1 MAKAWMY
8 VGLVRIVGKNDVAG
22 ARVAF
27 AEALKADPQ
36 AQLDADLETPEAR
49 SLWQE
54 VQANPAAATEPPKP
68 TVLGGMQCT
77 PVVREVQTR
86 RPVPVACSSDQ
97 PATRA
102 ELKYREFGST
112 QWHTVQMG
120 SAGGK
125 WLGTIPCSATDLQG
139 KLSWYVNAIDPSGE
153 LIDNYGAQRQ
163 PVEMQVVE
171 STSEPAPAYP
181 DQDPPTRCGAAS
193 ECPPEMLGTPAC
205 PGTIKPDPTRGNKE
219 AGERCQNSSQCSTG
233 LDCVSGECQPPKSC
247 ETDIDCEHGR
257 CLDLLCTVDEED
269 TDKPRLDNW
278 LGLHFAADLALVSGD
293 NVCQNSDFACFYED
307 GSLVGSNGATFG
319 GPNTSPGNVQSGFA
333 FGTARLLVSYER
345 MLMTNLGVEA
355 RLGFAFGGA
364 PSATGVSFLP
374 IHAEARGKY
383 WFFGPPSERVVS
395 PYLHI
400 GGGLGQVDAKVEVLI
415 AQDCGTATGPCTPTP
430 LVDAYQQMGVGFVT
444 LGGGALLAIG
454 PNYGINLNV
463 NAQYMLPKSGFVL
476 QPAAG
481 FEYGF

>member
-1 MAKAWMY
+1 MSNRLRDLLGVMVLLCSITVGVTARAAGEGDADAEKSIKQAISGDYLATRFDSAEATLIEVSKCGEPCSPAVMAKAWMY

-233 LDCVSGECQPPKSC
+233 LDCVSGECQPP
-247 ETDIDCEHGR
+247 R
-257 CLDLLCTVDEED
+257 
-269 TDKPRLDNW
+269 
-278 LGLHFAADLALVSGD
+278 AARQTSTANTGAASICCALWMRKI
-293 NVCQNSDFACFYED
+293 
-307 GSLVGSNGATFG
+307 L
-319 GPNTSPGNVQSGFA
+319 TSPGWTIGWGCTSRRIWPWSPVTTSVRIRTSLVFTK
-333 FGTARLLVSYER
+333 TAHWSVRMERRLAGPIPAPATCNRGSLLVRRASWSR
-345 MLMTNLGVEA
+345 T
-355 RLGFAFGGA
+355 
-364 PSATGVSFLP
+364 
-374 IHAEARGKY
+374 
-383 WFFGPPSERVVS
+383 
-395 PYLHI
+395 
-400 GGGLGQVDAKVEVLI
+400 
-415 AQDCGTATGPCTPTP
+415 
-430 LVDAYQQMGVGFVT
+430 
-444 LGGGALLAIG
+444 
-454 PNYGINLNV
+454 
-463 NAQYMLPKSGFVL
+463 SGC
-476 QPAAG
+476 
-481 FEYGF
+481 